1 MATTRSGM
9 ARAAVA
15 LLAGTAALA
24 AAAAA
29 PDAARAADAQVQR
42 GEYLVTVIGC
52 GDCHTPGTF
61 LGKPDM
67 TKLLGG
73 SDVAFEVPGLGAF
86 AGSNLTPDK
95 ATGIGDWTIEQIIT
109 AFQHG
114 KAPDGHELAPS
125 MPWRDFAALSPEDA
139 TAIAVYLK
147 SIPAVS
153 HRVAGPFKPGQ
164 RVTSF
169 LYRIVP
175 PGATAAP
182 AK

>member
-1 MATTRSGM
+1 
-9 ARAAVA
+9 
-15 LLAGTAALA
+15 
-24 AAAAA
+24 
-29 PDAARAADAQVQR
+29 
-42 GEYLVTVIGC
+42 
-52 GDCHTPGTF
+52 
-61 LGKPDM
+61 
-67 TKLLGG
+67 
-73 SDVAFEVPGLGAF
+73 
-86 AGSNLTPDK
+86 
-95 ATGIGDWTIEQIIT
+95 
-109 AFQHG
+109 
-114 KAPDGHELAPS
+114 

>member
-1 MATTRSGM
+1 MIKPAC
-9 ARAAVA
+9 
-15 LLAGTAALA
+15 AALA
-24 AAAAA
+24 VMLTVVAVTAVSV
-29 PDAARAADAQVQR
+29 AARADDAQVKR

-95 ATGIGDWTIEQIIT
+95 TTGIGDWTPEQIVM

-125 MPWRDFAALSPEDA
+125 MPWRDFATLSEEDA
-139 TAIAVYLK
+139 MAIAAYLK
-147 SIPAVS
+147 SIPPVV
-153 HRVAGPFKPGQ
+153 HKVAGPFKPGEK
-164 RVTSF
+164 VTSF
-169 LYRIVP
+169 LFRIMP
-175 PGATAAP
+175 PGAIAARA